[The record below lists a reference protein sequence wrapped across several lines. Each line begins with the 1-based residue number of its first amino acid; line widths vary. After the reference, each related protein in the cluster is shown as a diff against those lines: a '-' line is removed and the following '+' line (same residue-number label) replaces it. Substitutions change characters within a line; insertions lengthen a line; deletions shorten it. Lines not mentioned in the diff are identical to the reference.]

1 MAHPADGAELLPVAR
16 ALAARGDWE
25 GLRAWLEPA
34 AASTGGGA
42 EIVLLLAEAELRL
55 GDPARAR
62 SRLDGAIPALARLGD
77 RPAQRRALNL
87 LGAARFEVGELEGE
101 EGAEEAFSRAL
112 ELANEDGDALL
123 VARATNNLGAIANI
137 RGRRDAALA
146 MYQLAVPAYQRIG
159 SAVGLAECFHNM
171 AITYRDA
178 RHVELA
184 DECERRAIEFAREAG
199 SARLLA
205 MARAGRAELSLL
217 RGDARLAHAGATLA
231 AAEYGAIP
239 DPVGEADAL
248 RLVGAALAALGERT
262 EALDALERAVRQA
275 HEHGSAL
282 IEGEALLARAAL
294 HLSTGERESARVD
307 AGGAHAIFTRLGAT
321 AERQAVERLL
331 ASLAIGE

>member
-1 MAHPADGAELLPVAR
+1 MAHSANGADLLSGAR

-25 GLRAWLEPA
+25 ALRAWLA
-34 AASTGGGA
+34 AAPARATGSA
-42 EIVLLLAEAELRL
+42 ELTLLLAEAELRL
-55 GDPARAR
+55 GEPARAR
-62 SRLDGAIPALARLGD
+62 ARLDDVIPALARVGD
-77 RPAQRRALNL
+77 RPAHRRALNL
-87 LGAARFEVGELEGE
+87 LGAARFEIGDLEGE
-101 EGAEEAFSRAL
+101 DGAEEAFSLAL
-112 ELANEDGDALL
+112 ELANADGDAVLM
-123 VARATNNLGAIANI
+123 ARATNNLGAIANI

-159 SAVGLAECFHNM
+159 SAVGLAESFHNM

-178 RHVELA
+178 RQMERA

-217 RGDARLAHAGATLA
+217 RGDARLADAGASRA

-248 RLVGAALAALGERT
+248 RLVGAARAALGDVR
-262 EALDALERAVRQA
+262 EALRVLERAVRLA

-282 IEGEALLARAAL
+282 IEGEALRTRAEL
-294 HLSTGERESARVD
+294 HLSVGEPSRARIDAEGARAIFIRLGAVGEREV
-307 AGGAHAIFTRLGAT
+307 
-321 AERQAVERLL
+321 VERLL
-331 ASLAIGE
+331 ASIASEA